1 MTTTNPKLIYIVD
14 DEPLQR
20 DMLTD
25 HLKSV
30 SGYELHAFSTGE
42 ELLGAMKVRKP
53 AICFLDYNLSS
64 QVRNAMDGIEV
75 LKEIKSLSPDT
86 EVVMISG
93 QDSIDVAVNSMKY
106 GAFDY
111 IVKGEGAFVRA
122 EKAVFNIYR
131 YNKMQGSAQHY
142 RKLTIV
148 FAVALL
154 LMAFLVI
161 YLYSIGAIS
170 NSPGWM

>member
-1 MTTTNPKLIYIVD
+1 
-14 DEPLQR
+14 
-20 DMLTD
+20 MLTD

-42 ELLGAMKVRKP
+42 EVLGAMKVRQP

-64 QVRNAMDGIEV
+64 QVRDAMDGIEV
-75 LKEIKSLSPDT
+75 LREIKSASPDT

-93 QDSIDVAVNSMKY
+93 QDSIEVAVNSMKN

-111 IVKGEGAFVRA
+111 VVKGEGAFVRA

-131 YNKMQGSAQHY
+131 YNKLQGNANRY
-142 RKLTIV
+142 RKLTLL
-148 FAVALL
+148 FASVVVILAL
-154 LMAFLVI
+154 LVI
-161 YLYSIGAIS
+161 YLYQKGAITD
-170 NSPGWM
+170 NPGWV

>member
-1 MTTTNPKLIYIVD
+1 MITNPKLVYIVD

-42 ELLGAMKVRKP
+42 EVLGAMKVRPP

-64 QVRNAMDGIEV
+64 QVRDAMDGIEV
-75 LKEIKSLSPDT
+75 LQEIKNLYPDT

-93 QDSIDVAVNSMKY
+93 QDSIEVAVNTMKY

-111 IVKGEGAFVRA
+111 VVKGEGAFVRA

-131 YNKMQGSAQHY
+131 YNKLQGNANRY
-142 RKLTIV
+142 RKLTMV
-148 FAVALL
+148 FATVVVLLAL
-154 LMAFLVI
+154 LVI
-161 YLYSIGAIS
+161 YLYQKGAITD
-170 NSPGWM
+170 SPGWL

>member
-1 MTTTNPKLIYIVD
+1 MITNPKLVYIVD

-30 SGYELHAFSTGE
+30 SGYELHVFSTGE
-42 ELLGAMKVRKP
+42 EVLGAMKVRQP

-64 QVRNAMDGIEV
+64 QVRDAMDGIEV
-75 LKEIKSLSPDT
+75 LQEIKNLYPDT

-93 QDSIDVAVNSMKY
+93 QDSIEVAVNTMKY

-111 IVKGEGAFVRA
+111 VVKGEGAFVRA

-131 YNKMQGSAQHY
+131 YNKLQGNANRY
-142 RKLTIV
+142 RKLTMV
-148 FAVALL
+148 FATVVVLL
-154 LMAFLVI
+154 AFLVI
-161 YLYSIGAIS
+161 YLYQKGAITD
-170 NSPGWM
+170 SPGWLV